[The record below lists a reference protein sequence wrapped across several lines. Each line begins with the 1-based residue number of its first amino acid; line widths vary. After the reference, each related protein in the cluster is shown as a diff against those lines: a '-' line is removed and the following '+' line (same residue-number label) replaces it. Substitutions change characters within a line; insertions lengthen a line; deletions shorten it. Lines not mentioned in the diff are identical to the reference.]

1 MSQPCH
7 TSEEKQRAPNATL
20 ARIVCG
26 RALRCPRAH
35 RTADGVDY
43 TVAQLWGWLQPHQG
57 TLKAIVAG
65 TQPSWRHALYKS
77 RHRRAPSRLS
87 RAAGRGK
94 LSTATWERISEIL
107 QRMELTLDTNYMM
120 QVLLPEATILVHQ
133 ALDPSLSTEAADEVV
148 QSTKNTVSQ
157 LLRTLYTILKKKRSA
172 KEPT

>member
-1 MSQPCH
+1 MRWAH
-7 TSEEKQRAPNATL
+7 AP
-20 ARIVCG
+20 
-26 RALRCPRAH
+26 
-35 RTADGVDY
+35 RTADGADY

-65 TQPSWRHALYKS
+65 TRPSWRHDLYKS
-77 RHRRAPSRLS
+77 RDRRAPRRLGQ
-87 RAAGRGK
+87 AAGRGK

-148 QSTKNTVSQ
+148 QSTKNTASQ
-157 LLRTLYTILKKKRSA
+157 LLRTLHTILKKKWSPKESA
-172 KEPT
+172 E